1 MAHIALPE
9 GLPGIRGLMAYQ
21 PETAKALNQ
30 LAEVLLRGDNSL
42 SRGERELIA
51 TYVSSLNSCLY
62 CQSVHGAVASHY
74 LEDKDGSLVNQ
85 VTQHTPKR
93 RFQTS

>member
-1 MAHIALPE
+1 MPHIALPDD
-9 GLPGIRGLMAYQ
+9 LPGIRGLMATY
-21 PETAKALNQ
+21 PETAKALNA

-51 TYVSSLNSCLY
+51 TFVSAQNDCQY

-74 LEDKDGSLVNQ
+74 LEDEGALINQ
-85 VTQHTPKR
+85 VKR
-93 RFQTS
+93 NYLEAPISA